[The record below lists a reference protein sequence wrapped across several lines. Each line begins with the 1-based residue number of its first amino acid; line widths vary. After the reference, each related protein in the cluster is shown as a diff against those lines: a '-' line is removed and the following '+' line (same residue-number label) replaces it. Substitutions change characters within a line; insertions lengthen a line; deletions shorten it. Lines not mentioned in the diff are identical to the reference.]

1 VLAVDDDA
9 NALGMLA
16 SMPEL
21 GGAKVST
28 AQNASDALD
37 VFRRK
42 PDIAVLLSDIGMP
55 DRDGYDLVESLRRDF
70 PDRADGIT
78 AVAITGY
85 ARDED
90 HARALRAGFDAH
102 LAKPFGMD
110 ELFDAIADLVRERQR
125 KARRGSREPPGQ

>member
-1 VLAVDDDA
+1 MATI
-9 NALGMLA
+9 
-16 SMPEL
+16 SSSRC
-21 GGAKVST
+21 GA
-28 AQNASDALD
+28 
-37 VFRRK
+37 
-42 PDIAVLLSDIGMP
+42 I
-55 DRDGYDLVESLRRDF
+55 F
-70 PDRADGIT
+70 PTRAEHVT

-125 KARRGSREPPGQ
+125 KTRRRIDQAPAN